1 LVSSGSIVAALSWAE
16 AATPE
21 PDAAAGQAAYRQSCA
36 RCHGAEGKGDGPDAV
51 RLYPKPRD
59 LTSGVFKFR
68 STASGTAPTD
78 EDLFQTITNGL
89 PSAGMPDWK
98 HLDESVRWQLVAYV
112 KGLSSV
118 FHDSPPEPVSLG
130 TDPGR
135 ARADAAQGKAVGKA
149 VYEKL
154 GCAACHGPQGRAD
167 GPSASSFTDNW
178 GLPVRP
184 ANLTQGWNY
193 RGGSDPKAIAQ
204 RILTGIDG
212 SPMPS
217 YAEAASA
224 EDVWQLAYYVQSLQR
239 EPRWGVIVR
248 VPHVAEGVP
257 TAPDDPRWETVSRHD
272 VWVRNAVDAEGA
284 LSAPQTVT
292 AVSFQAVADDDALSI
307 RLSWYDPSEDREDPA
322 DALALVLKPAGVR
335 GDAVTLQTWP
345 LRESPALDLCVWS
358 AKSQQAREALSLTY
372 EAMLSPAPTAIPL
385 ESQARYD
392 HGEWAVVLTRPLAPA
407 DIPEAAVF
415 EPQRLAP
422 VAFAVWDGSN
432 AGQRAVSAWVDLVVE
447 EEGR

>member
-1 LVSSGSIVAALSWAE
+1 MVDTQRFRLILSLLVSSGSVAAALSWAE
-16 AATPE
+16 AAKPE
-21 PDAAAGQAAYRQSCA
+21 PDAAASRHLVAGQAAYRQSCA
-36 RCHGAEGKGDGPDAV
+36 RCHGVEGKGDGPDAV

-98 HLDESVRWQLVAYV
+98 HLDESIRWQLVAYV
-112 KGLSSV
+112 KSLSSV
-118 FHDSPPEPVSLG
+118 FHDSPPEPLSLG

-135 ARADAAQGKAVGKA
+135 ARVDVAQGKA

-193 RGGSDPKAIAQ
+193 RGGSDPKAMVQ
-204 RILTGIDG
+204 RILTGLDG

-217 YAEAASA
+217 YAEAAST

-248 VPHVAEGVP
+248 VPHAGEGVP
-257 TAPDDPRWETVSRHD
+257 TTPDDP
-272 VWVRNAVDAEGA
+272 
-284 LSAPQTVT
+284 
-292 AVSFQAVADDDALSI
+292 
-307 RLSWYDPSEDREDPA
+307 
-322 DALALVLKPAGVR
+322 
-335 GDAVTLQTWP
+335 
-345 LRESPALDLCVWS
+345 
-358 AKSQQAREALSLTY
+358 
-372 EAMLSPAPTAIPL
+372 
-385 ESQARYD
+385 
-392 HGEWAVVLTRPLAPA
+392 
-407 DIPEAAVF
+407 
-415 EPQRLAP
+415 
-422 VAFAVWDGSN
+422 
-432 AGQRAVSAWVDLVVE
+432 
-447 EEGR
+447 